1 MQTERQAYNKNKN
14 KIINTVVNLKDN
26 QFLRIRKCSPR
37 ESLRLMGISEK
48 HIDRMLYPREYLE
61 SQGYSETEI
70 NKMLIKENREENIY
84 KQAGN
89 SIVVDVLYHLFRK
102 MFIEPGV
109 EEGQDEQL
117 F

>member
-14 KIINTVVNLKDN
+14 KIIDTVENLADDEY
-26 QFLRIRKCSPR
+26 LRLRKLCPR
-37 ESLRLMGISEK
+37 ESLRLMGISEN
-48 HIDRMLYPREYLE
+48 HIDRMLNPREELTKM
-61 SQGYSETEI
+61 GYSEEEI
-70 NKMLIKENREENIY
+70 NHMLIYENKEENIY

-89 SIVVDVLYHLFRK
+89 SIVVDVLYHLFIK

-109 EEGQDEQL
+109 EKGQSEVL